1 MENSPPGF
9 HLVSN
14 LIQNMESGI
23 ETIFSFLRKYED
35 GGVEGLK
42 LLADAGN

>member
-1 MENSPPGF
+1 
-9 HLVSN
+9 
-14 LIQNMESGI
+14 MESGL

-42 LLADAGN
+42 VLADAGN